1 MARQRLLWAIV
12 LKIFLPR
19 SADSSRQDAFVQGL
33 TVFGD
38 VGVVQVGGEAGVS
51 RYDRNPV
58 LTKLCWQRLNGSMFL
73 RDGTDIPI
81 EDRNLRFFTIE
92 YHLAEVS

>member
-12 LKIFLPR
+12 LKIFLQR
-19 SADSSRQDAFVQGL
+19 SADFSRQDAFVQGL

-38 VGVVQVGGEAGVS
+38 IGVVQVGGEAGVS

-58 LTKLCWQRLNGSMFL
+58 VTKFCWQRLNRSEERRVGKECSTE
-73 RDGTDIPI
+73 RG
-81 EDRNLRFFTIE
+81 EDDELE
-92 YHLAEVS
+92 CVEVAIQGE